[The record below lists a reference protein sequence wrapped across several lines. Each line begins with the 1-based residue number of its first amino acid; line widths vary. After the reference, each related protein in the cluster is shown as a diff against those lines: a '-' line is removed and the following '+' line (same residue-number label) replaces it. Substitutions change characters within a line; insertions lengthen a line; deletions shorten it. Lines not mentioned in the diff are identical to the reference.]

1 MGEKGDYFAKCNEI
15 ISQGDRHLDTFCQ
28 DLAAEKTNVS
38 AVDFKFQMCFHYAL
52 YEMLKDYVDAEK
64 TYCSKVDWARGLSMI
79 RIKELGDQTAKFGL
93 CAKTGLG
100 TNAAVGLL
108 GAAAGVLGCYA
119 LSPSR
124 KEESVLRGMTTKK
137 ALIA

>member
-15 ISQGDRHLDTFCQ
+15 ISQGDRHLNTFCQ

-79 RIKELGDQTAKFGL
+79 RIKELDDQTAKFGL
-93 CAKTGLG
+93 TTA
-100 TNAAVGLL
+100 GLL
-108 GAAAGVLGCYA
+108 SIVFGFLAGVLA
-119 LSPSR
+119 TLL
-124 KEESVLRGMTTKK
+124 VV
-137 ALIA
+137 AIV